1 MIQLFLKFRMR
12 RLGDELHPIPCS
24 LKGLIPVKASTMF
37 SEKKARKWMWVG
49 LVAFVALQ
57 IYFVQEMLAALML
70 FTGIFVIFAIFAL
83 AIYLVEWAGQWS
95 IGWAGERARPAMQLA
110 RRGWTLAEDL
120 SKKPF
125 RRPRSE
131 TAQ

>member
-1 MIQLFLKFRMR
+1 VSVGKM
-12 RLGDELHPIPCS
+12 
-24 LKGLIPVKASTMF
+24 V

-49 LVAFVALQ
+49 LAAFVALQ
-57 IYFVQEMLAALML
+57 IYFVQEMLAALLL
-70 FTGIFVIFAIFAL
+70 FAGVFVIVAVIAL
-83 AIYLVEWAGQWS
+83 LIYLVDRAGQWS

-110 RRGWTLAEDL
+110 RRGWILAEEI

>member
-1 MIQLFLKFRMR
+1 MKVRKMI
-12 RLGDELHPIPCS
+12 
-24 LKGLIPVKASTMF
+24 

-49 LVAFVALQ
+49 LAAFVALQ
-57 IYFVQEMLAALML
+57 IYFVQEMLAALIL
-70 FTGIFVIFAIFAL
+70 FTGGFVILAIVAL
-83 AIYLVEWAGQWS
+83 VIYLVDRAGQWS
-95 IGWAGERARPAMQLA
+95 IGWAGEQARPAMQLA
-110 RRGWTLAEDL
+110 RRGLTLAEDL

>member
-1 MIQLFLKFRMR
+1 MSPV
-12 RLGDELHPIPCS
+12 GDGLHLISCS
-24 LKGLIPVKASTMF
+24 VKGNIPVKVSKML

-49 LVAFVALQ
+49 LAAFVALQ
-57 IYFVQEMLAALML
+57 IYFVREMLAALML
-70 FTGIFVIFAIFAL
+70 FTGVFVIFAMVAL
-83 AIYLVEWAGQWS
+83 AIYLLDRAGQWS
-95 IGWAGERARPAMQLA
+95 IGWAGERVRPAMQLA
-110 RRGWTLAEDL
+110 RRGLTLAEEL

>member
-1 MIQLFLKFRMR
+1 MR
-12 RLGDELHPIPCS
+12 RLHGNLHLIRCS
-24 LKGLIPVKASTMF
+24 AKGLIQVKVSPIF

-49 LVAFVALQ
+49 LAAFVALQ

-70 FTGIFVIFAIFAL
+70 FTGVFAVIAIVAL
-83 AIYLVEWAGQWS
+83 VLYLVDRAGQWS
-95 IGWAGERARPAMQLA
+95 IGWAGQRARPAIQLA
-110 RRGWTLAEDL
+110 RRGLALAEDL

>member
-1 MIQLFLKFRMR
+1 MKVREM
-12 RLGDELHPIPCS
+12 S
-24 LKGLIPVKASTMF
+24 

-49 LVAFVALQ
+49 LAGFVALQ
-57 IYFVQEMLAALML
+57 IYFVQEMVAALML
-70 FTGIFVIFAIFAL
+70 FTGIFVIFAMLAL
-83 AIYLVEWAGQWS
+83 VIYLVEWAGQWS
-95 IGWAGERARPAMQLA
+95 IEWAGQRARPAMQLA

>member
-1 MIQLFLKFRMR
+1 MKVS
-12 RLGDELHPIPCS
+12 H
-24 LKGLIPVKASTMF
+24 KF
-37 SEKKARKWMWVG
+37 SEKKVRKWMWVG
-49 LVAFVALQ
+49 LAAFVALQ
-57 IYFVQEMLAALML
+57 VYFVQEMLAALVL
-70 FTGIFVIFAIFAL
+70 FTGVFVIFAIIAL
-83 AIYLVEWAGQWS
+83 VLYLVDQAGKWS
-95 IGWAGERARPAMQLA
+95 IGWAGARVSPAMQIA

>member
-1 MIQLFLKFRMR
+1 MQ
-12 RLGDELHPIPCS
+12 
-24 LKGLIPVKASTMF
+24 VKESKMV

-49 LVAFVALQ
+49 LATFVALQ

-70 FTGIFVIFAIFAL
+70 FTGIFVIFAILAL

-95 IGWAGERARPAMQLA
+95 IDWAGERARPAMQLA

-120 SKKPF
+120 SKKPG
-125 RRPRSE
+125 RRARSE